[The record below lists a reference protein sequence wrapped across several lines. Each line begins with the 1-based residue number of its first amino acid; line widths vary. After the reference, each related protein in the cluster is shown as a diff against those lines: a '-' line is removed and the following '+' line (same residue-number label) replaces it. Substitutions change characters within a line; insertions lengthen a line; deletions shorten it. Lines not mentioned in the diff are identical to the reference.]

1 MFHDTYMPFLND
13 DCIKIKNLLG
23 KIILILH

>member
-1 MFHDTYMPFLND
+1 MFHDTYMSLLNN
-13 DCIKIKNLLG
+13 DCIKIKNLLK